1 MMGINLHIFRSIH
14 GDSKINTLIFFHIQ
28 SRQMVAL
35 NLLHEDSRLFTTILH
50 NRLGGFML
58 ENLTSGGDS
67 MHRQPGT
74 ANERLQKAIAERNLF
89 LEQHPHLGTFQA
101 EIDRLLDKSGNHE
114 GRLSVIETLIQGKL
128 MEMHRELNK
137 LTGILQNTVAITSD
151 SQS

>member
-1 MMGINLHIFRSIH
+1 
-14 GDSKINTLIFFHIQ
+14 
-28 SRQMVAL
+28 
-35 NLLHEDSRLFTTILH
+35 
-50 NRLGGFML
+50 ML

-74 ANERLQKAIAERNLF
+74 ANERLQKAIAERDLF